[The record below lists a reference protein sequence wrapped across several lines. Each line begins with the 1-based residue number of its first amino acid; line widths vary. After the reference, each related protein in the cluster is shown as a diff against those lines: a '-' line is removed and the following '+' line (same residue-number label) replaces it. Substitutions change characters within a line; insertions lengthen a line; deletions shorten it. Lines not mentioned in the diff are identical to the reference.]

1 MRALVVEDEPQ
12 VAAFI
17 ADELRSAGFTVD
29 VAADGLQGE
38 RLASQFP
45 YTIVLL
51 DWMLPK
57 RSGIEV
63 SKALR
68 MLRPEV
74 PILMLTALDGIE
86 EQIKGLSAGADD
98 YLPKPFDPKLLMAR
112 VQALVR
118 RAQGRGPERVLHC
131 GDLVLDRDAR
141 TVNRAGSPIQ
151 LTAREYA
158 LLHFLL
164 ERKGKVTERGEILDH
179 VWDVTFETETNL
191 VDVYIN
197 MLRKKVDKPFGT
209 RLIHTVTGM
218 GYVIREQAP

>member
-1 MRALVVEDEPQ
+1 MRALIVEDEPQ

-17 ADELRSAGFTVD
+17 ADELRGAGFTVD
-29 VAADGLQGE
+29 VATDGAEGE
-38 RLASQFP
+38 RLALATS

-63 SKALR
+63 CRALR
-68 MLRPEV
+68 AARPEV

-86 EQIKGLSAGADD
+86 NQIKGLGAGADD
-98 YLPKPFDPKLLMAR
+98 YLPKPFDPKLLVAR

-118 RAQGRGPERVLHC
+118 RARGRGPEQVLHC
-131 GDLVLDRDAR
+131 ADLVLDADAR
-141 TVNRAGSPIQ
+141 TVTRAGQFIQ

-158 LLHFLL
+158 LLHYLL
-164 ERKGKVTERGEILDH
+164 ERKGKVTDRGDILDH
-179 VWDVTFETETNL
+179 VWDVSFDTETNL

-197 MLRKKVDKPFGT
+197 MLRKKVDRPFGNK
-209 RLIHTVTGM
+209 LIHTVTGM
-218 GYVIREQAP
+218 GYVIREPAT